1 MRLFNLIITKVLPFL
16 PKWFAKPFAK
26 SYVAGETFDEA
37 LKKVRELNER
47 GFKATLDILGEHINH
62 PEEAKKITAQ
72 YCLLYDK
79 IDEASLDCSISV
91 KPTHIGLSISQNEAI
106 ANMTK
111 IANKA
116 CDLGNFLRI
125 DMENSKYTDQ
135 TLEILNEC
143 RNLYENVGVAI
154 QAYLYRSE
162 NDIDNFS
169 NNHFNLRI
177 CKGIYNEPEKIAYKN
192 YDDIQNNFLL
202 LAKKVALK
210 GGFCGYATHDLF
222 LIDRLLEWINEE
234 KIPSNLFEF
243 QVLYG
248 VPMGNK
254 LDELI
259 KKGFSV
265 RVYVPF
271 GPDWFDYSIRRLK
284 ENPNLVGYVLS
295 NLIKS

>member
-37 LKKVRELNER
+37 LKKVRELNDG

-62 PEEAKKITAQ
+62 PGEAKKITAQ

-91 KPTHIGLSISQNEAI
+91 KPTHIGLSISKNEAI

-116 CDLGNFLRI
+116 SDLGNFLRI